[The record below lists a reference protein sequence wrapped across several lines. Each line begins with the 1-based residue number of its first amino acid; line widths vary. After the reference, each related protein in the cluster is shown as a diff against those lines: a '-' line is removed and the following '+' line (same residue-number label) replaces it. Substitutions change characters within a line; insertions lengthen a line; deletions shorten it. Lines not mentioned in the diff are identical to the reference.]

1 MWLGFPP
8 LNRLVTTGTDL
19 RIVPLPTH
27 GNNTLTDKLP
37 GFLLNV
43 LVRLHKHL
51 ILDGIKPNDRC
62 HRLNSLAER
71 LANAGRIPGFAFISS
86 NTWTVANV
94 TRIDSIVSE
103 TGCFA
108 GSDTLLVQDLS
119 DLAPFELVPLTET
132 FDFVILGVVL
142 GNEAHSAR
150 GILTH
155 GDGVVALELGGG
167 ASNSRGTMNKV
178 GRCGKLFD
186 DSSSCNRSC
195 RQFRNWD
202 GWSGQNAHGRNAR
215 GQNTRG

>member
-37 GFLLNV
+37 GFLLNL
-43 LVRLHKHL
+43 LVCLHKHL
-51 ILDGIKPNDRC
+51 VLDGIKPNNRC
-62 HRLNSLAER
+62 HWLSSLAEM
-71 LANAGRIPGFAFISS
+71 LANAGRVPGFAFISS
-86 NTWTVANV
+86 NTWTVADV

-103 TGCFA
+103 TGRLA

-119 DLAPFELVPLTET
+119 DLAPFEVVLLTET

-142 GNEAHSAR
+142 GKEARSAR
-150 GILTH
+150 GVLTH
-155 GDGVVALELGGG
+155 SDGVVALELGGG
-167 ASNSRGTMNKV
+167 ASNSCGAMNKV
-178 GRCGKLFD
+178 GRCGKLFN
-186 DSSSCNRSC
+186 DSSRSYRSF

-202 GWSGQNAHGRNAR
+202 SWSGRNAHSRNAR
-215 GQNTRG
+215 G